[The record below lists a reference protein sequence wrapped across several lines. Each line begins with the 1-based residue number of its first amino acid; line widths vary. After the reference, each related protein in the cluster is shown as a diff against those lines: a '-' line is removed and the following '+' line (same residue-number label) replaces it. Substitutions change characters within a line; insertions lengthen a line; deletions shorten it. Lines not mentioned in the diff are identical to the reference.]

1 MALNIYLAGPD
12 VFLPNAI
19 EVGRMKVALCRRFGF
34 EGLFPHD
41 QDEDVDGDVAEIFRA
56 NCGLMERADIGMF
69 NLTPFRGPSADA
81 GTVFE
86 LGFMYSRSKPVF
98 GYASTSAV
106 YRDRIEGIE
115 GPLLEREAMCWDR
128 SGYSVED
135 FGLTDNL
142 MIERAIRD
150 AGGTIIAAEETSGD
164 PLTAIKAFESCLTIV
179 ANAHGQEDQERGTA
193 LPGDS

>member
-1 MALNIYLAGPD
+1 MELSIYLAGPD

-19 EVGRMKVALCRRFGF
+19 EVGRMKVDLCRRFGF
-34 EGLFPHD
+34 KGLFPLD
-41 QDEDVDGDVAEIFRA
+41 QDEDVDDDAAKIFRA

-86 LGFMYSRSKPVF
+86 LGFMFSRGKPVF
-98 GYASTSAV
+98 GYSSSSAV
-106 YRDRIEGIE
+106 YKDRVEAIE
-115 GPLLEREAMCWDR
+115 GPVLDRQGIRWDR
-128 SGYSVED
+128 SGYNVED

-150 AGGTIIAAEETSGD
+150 AGGTIVTAEETSGD
-164 PLTAIKAFESCLTIV
+164 PLAALQAFEACLAIV
-179 ANAHGQEDQERGTA
+179 ANAHGQEEQERGTV
-193 LPGDS
+193 LPGVS